1 MSNQTSPSR
10 QTGFLGVLSFL
21 LMATPLLL
29 VPAAFLA
36 FDDAAYRA
44 QTIVTGLEW
53 AVVAAGIALA
63 LRALARSGSRSEPRA
78 QAQQAI

>member
-1 MSNQTSPSR
+1 MSNQTFKPS
-10 QTGFLGVLSFL
+10 QPGFLGILSFI

-44 QTIVTGLEW
+44 QTIVAGLEW
-53 AVVAAGIALA
+53 TVVAAGIALT
-63 LRALARSGSRSEPRA
+63 LRALARSGGRSESRSP
-78 QAQQAI
+78 AQQAI

>member
-1 MSNQTSPSR
+1 MSNQTSRPS
-10 QTGFLGVLSFL
+10 QPGFLGILSFI

-53 AVVAAGIALA
+53 TVVAAGIALA
-63 LRALARSGSRSEPRA
+63 LRALARSGSQPGSRSPAE
-78 QAQQAI
+78 QAI

>member
-1 MSNQTSPSR
+1 MSKQTSKPI
-10 QTGFLGVLSFL
+10 QPGFLGILSFL

-53 AVVAAGIALA
+53 TVVAAGIALA
-63 LRALARSGSRSEPRA
+63 LRALARSGSQPGARSPAE
-78 QAQQAI
+78 QAI

>member
-1 MSNQTSPSR
+1 MSNQTFNPS
-10 QTGFLGVLSFL
+10 QPGFLSILSFI

-36 FDDAAYRA
+36 FEDAAYRA

-53 AVVAAGIALA
+53 TVVAAGIALA
-63 LRALARSGSRSEPRA
+63 LRALARSGDQPGSRSPAE
-78 QAQQAI
+78 QAV